1 MKPRNW
7 KSYAELIGIVAIVA
21 SLLFVGMQL
30 RQDRQLAE
38 FETLAAEQMA
48 DLELARFLEE
58 KGGIWRK
65 GLADEPLSEDEQVS
79 FDMLSYALYS
89 KSSYRV
95 QRRVTLTGAVVER
108 TGRSY
113 AYFVYANPGLRKW
126 FDALVDVQTLRSRAY
141 DLPEEIRYYP
151 QIVAEHLRILDE
163 KSPETPEQFYHPH

>member
-1 MKPRNW
+1 MKPRDW

-30 RQDRQLAE
+30 RQDWQLAE
-38 FETLAAEQMA
+38 YETLAAEQMA
-48 DLELARFLEE
+48 DLELIRFLEE

-79 FDMLSYALYS
+79 FDMLAYAVFRRGSYSA
-89 KSSYRV
+89 
-95 QRRVTLTGAVVER
+95 RRRTTLIGAVAER
-108 TGRSY
+108 EGRAY

-126 FDALVDVQTLRSRAY
+126 FDELVDVHHLRARAY
-141 DLPEEIRYYP
+141 DLPEELRYYR
-151 QIVAEHLRILDE
+151 QLVAERLRILDE